1 MWPMNSM
8 HESNQQ
14 ISEGKA
20 EIKQKGG
27 HGMIAVMARLF
38 KRTLNSNKGPLTAV
52 LQVYKL
58 I

>member
-27 HGMIAVMARLF
+27 SWYDS
-38 KRTLNSNKGPLTAV
+38 SNGKAFQKDLE
-52 LQVYKL
+52 LK
-58 I
+58 